1 MAIKTV
7 ELGWDGTHWRDRF
20 SGVKI
25 PEGIYPPPDQQAE
38 AIGTTLEEWTGK
50 GPPPDYRG
58 GAETV
63 HQHFAELFQSGHH
76 PFDKSFTVTYEQV
89 QVTYEQVQ
97 KMIDQKF
104 ETLEN
109 LRSLIREDW
118 LPALIEKALEDRVV
132 GANMHF
138 AHRDKLATA
147 GFVREVVDGT
157 NRDVEWLTTRIIK
170 IERPWYKRWF
180 SR

>member
-7 ELGWDGTHWRDRF
+7 ELVWNGAFWCDRF
-20 SGVKI
+20 TGVKI

-58 GAETV
+58 GFGVSYLSEPL
-63 HQHFAELFQSGHH
+63 QPIGS
-76 PFDKSFTVTYEQV
+76 
-89 QVTYEQVQ
+89 
-97 KMIDQKF
+97 DQKS
-104 ETLEN
+104 LEI
-109 LRSLIREDW
+109 LIDRAVE
-118 LPALIEKALEDRVV
+118 LALKAHTV
-132 GANMHF
+132 GSGMYF

-157 NRDVEWLTTRIIK
+157 NRDVEWLRERIVK
-170 IERPWYKRWF
+170 LERPWYERWF